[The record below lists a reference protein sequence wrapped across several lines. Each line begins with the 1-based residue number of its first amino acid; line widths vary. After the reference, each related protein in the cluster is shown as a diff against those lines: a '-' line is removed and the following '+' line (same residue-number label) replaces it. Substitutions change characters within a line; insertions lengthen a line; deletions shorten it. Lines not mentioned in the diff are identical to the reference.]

1 MGGTQESF
9 FLRKQKSII
18 YQLFISTVP
27 EVVQFTHE
35 IPWQNEPNTNS
46 LNYTVSQKIK
56 PLICIISIEE
66 GYLFVFRE
74 ENLKVMDS

>member
-1 MGGTQESF
+1 MDTRIF

-18 YQLFISTVP
+18 YIST
-27 EVVQFTHE
+27 VVQFTHE

-56 PLICIISIEE
+56 PLIYIISIEE